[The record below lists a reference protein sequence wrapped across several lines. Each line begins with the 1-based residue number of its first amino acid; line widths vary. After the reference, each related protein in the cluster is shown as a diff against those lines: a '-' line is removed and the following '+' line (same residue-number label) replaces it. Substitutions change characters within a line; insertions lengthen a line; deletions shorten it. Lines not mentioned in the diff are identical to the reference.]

1 MSGPSQSATGIA
13 PTRYG
18 AAYWTPNTARA
29 RWFDAIS
36 LLLPAGETFVI
47 EAVRDACAAWPTNDA
62 LRNAVQHLI
71 DEEHSHQ
78 RAHQRYNERL
88 AAIGLPVDVLQDRL
102 ARNMAPM
109 RGWPV
114 EERVLMAAA
123 LEQCTAL
130 LSREVLRSRAW
141 LGPDESATTR
151 MWRWHCEE
159 EIGHHGTAIALAAIA
174 PRRIWTWPL
183 ILVLAAV
190 WITSDILR
198 FQSALRATDRR
209 LGRVGRWQ
217 SLLDGLQFAAQTA
230 PAVARLLAGGVRSM
244 FMKSLGKASMS
255 PKSH

>member
-1 MSGPSQSATGIA
+1 MDDERMNGSSQSATGVAAIL
-13 PTRYG
+13 PG
-18 AAYWTPNTARA
+18 AVYWTPNTARA

-47 EAVRDACAAWPTNDA
+47 EAVRDACAAWPAHDA
-62 LRNAVQHLI
+62 LRKAVQHLI
-71 DEEHSHQ
+71 DEEHAHQ
-78 RAHQRYNERL
+78 RAHDRYNERL
-88 AAIGLPVDVLQDRL
+88 AAVGLPVGALTDRL
-102 ARNMAPM
+102 ASMMAPM
-109 RGWPV
+109 RAWPL

-130 LSREVLRSRAW
+130 LSREVLRNRAW
-141 LGPDESATTR
+141 LGPHESATTR

-190 WITSDILR
+190 WLTSDILR
-198 FQSALRATDRR
+198 FQSALRATDLR

-217 SLLDGLQFAAQTA
+217 SLRDSLQFAAQTA
-230 PAVARLLAGGVRSM
+230 PGVARLLAGGIRSV
-244 FMKSLGKASMS
+244 FLKLPGQRR
-255 PKSH
+255 